1 LEKICTWAGPRG
13 LFAQPDLKSLVV
25 YHDDPKIASEDKL
38 RMSICLTAPEDIKTD
53 GEIGK
58 MEIAGGTTLLPISK
72 LMLLNLSKPGTG
84 SIQNGSHPAAI
95 SQTKINASSS
105 TQKHQKTDDSR

>member
-1 LEKICTWAGPRG
+1 MER
-13 LFAQPDLKSLVV
+13 LVKWRLLAV
-25 YHDDPKIASEDKL
+25 L
-38 RMSICLTAPEDIKTD
+38 
-53 GEIGK
+53 
-58 MEIAGGTTLLPISK
+58 TLLPISK

-84 SIQNGSHPAAI
+84 SIQNGSHPVAI